1 MIKIVKRH
9 IFWKFK
15 VEYNKFHQNLIP
27 NVFELLFES
36 VMTSNYGIYS
46 FQNQLSFNH
55 YSHLEP
61 VTAPM
66 KFKFLD

>member
-15 VEYNKFHQNLIP
+15 VEYNKFYENLIP

-55 YSHLEP
+55 YSNLER

-66 KFKFLD
+66 KFKFWD

>member
-9 IFWKFK
+9 IFWNFK

-36 VMTSNYGIYS
+36 AMTSNYGIYS

-55 YSHLEP
+55 YSSLET

-66 KFKFLD
+66 KFKFWD